1 MGIQIYW
8 WCGDYAAVGGSSRA
22 TVNLNG
28 EMDATDTAK
37 CSGPQR
43 QTSARQ
49 IQWSEL
55 TTTSGE
61 WRYAK

>member
-1 MGIQIYW
+1 MT
-8 WCGDYAAVGGSSRA
+8 RA
-22 TVNLNG
+22 
-28 EMDATDTAK
+28 
-37 CSGPQR
+37 
-43 QTSARQ
+43 QTRQ